1 MICILATLKVKKGKE
16 ELFEKIFIE
25 LSKDVREI
33 EKGNIFYQISKDREL
48 ENTYV
53 VMEQYTDQESVDA
66 HGKSE
71 HFRVAGAKL
80 AECLDGA
87 PVIKRLDAIS

>member
-16 ELFEKIFIE
+16 ELFEKTFIE
-25 LSKDVREI
+25 LSKNLKKI
-33 EKGNIFYQISKDREL
+33 KKGNIFYQISKDREV
-48 ENTYV
+48 EDTYI
-53 VMEQYTDQESVDA
+53 VMEQYRDQESVDA
-66 HGKSE
+66 HSKSN